1 MKKLRTA
8 LLAFGLAFVLAAPA
22 GAGDFIKARALY
34 LAKDYEEAFKEWMIL
49 AQEGDHRGQMFVGRM
64 LMRGLG
70 VQKNLNAAIPWFL
83 RSARQGNGYSLDQ
96 MGVAHVTGRG
106 APQDIVTGNMY
117 FKLANL
123 RGFSVQNRIVA
134 EENMTRAQILQSHIK
149 MQQFIKKYD
158 FSIPTLKKKKK

>member
-1 MKKLRTA
+1 MKNLWTA
-8 LLAFGLAFVLAAPA
+8 LLAIGLAFGVAAPA
-22 GAGDFIKARALY
+22 WAGDFVKARALY
-34 LAKDYEEAFKEWMIL
+34 LDKDYEESFKEWMIL

-64 LMRGLG
+64 LMKGLG

-83 RSARQGNGYSLDQ
+83 KSARQGNGYSIDQ

-117 FKLANL
+117 FKLGNL
-123 RGFSVQNRIVA
+123 RGFSVQNRLKT
-134 EENMTRAQILQSHIK
+134 EEHMTRAQILQSHIK
-149 MQQFIKKYD
+149 MQQFIKKYN